1 MALGKTEEI
10 ITLYF
15 CHGVCRVLFH
25 ENLISLAV
33 SEICFRELAQ
43 VWKFRKWLFI
53 IVALV
58 SLLIIHLF
66 LFWLHR
72 SSNTLV
78 CCSIM
83 SLRMLCCI
91 NHFSSCLWVRP
102 TWLPLNLP
110 LMMITTPSL
119 LLRLSIA
126 IWPLL
131 FWNSIVPISI
141 RKPCSVPASPTN
153 SLDLQRTTHHWAS
166 QNAGDPSSAHCLSLW
181 TRTLSQE
188 QSGLMDIHS
197 ISYFSESFDFFPSV
211 CHCSSGICTLLI
223 VGHCFFQ
230 ASKGQLNT
238 ITWGFAKMS
247 NPMS

>member
-1 MALGKTEEI
+1 MTFYYCGSGKAPDHP
-10 ITLYF
+10 F
-15 CHGVCRVLFH
+15 
-25 ENLISLAV
+25 
-33 SEICFRELAQ
+33 
-43 VWKFRKWLFI
+43 FI
-53 IVALV
+53 YL
-58 SLLIIHLF
+58 

-72 SSNTLV
+72 SSNTL
-78 CCSIM
+78 CCSTM

-91 NHFSSCLWVRP
+91 NYFSSCLWVRP
-102 TWLPLNLP
+102 PWLPLNLP
-110 LMMITTPSL
+110 LMTITAPSL

-166 QNAGDPSSAHCLSLW
+166 QNAGDPSSAHSSSLW

-197 ISYFSESFDFFPSV
+197 ISYFSESFDFFPPV
-211 CHCSSGICTLLI
+211 FATAVLAFLLYFLWAIASSKLPR
-223 VGHCFFQ
+223 
-230 ASKGQLNT
+230 AN
-238 ITWGFAKMS
+238 
-247 NPMS
+247 